1 MEFFNLMGKQPEL
14 HPRTIQGMPSEQM
27 GQIYSQGQPYPQ
39 GQSPNVNQGY
49 PPTSQNY
56 QQSQQVAY
64 QQQQAYQQQVAY
76 QQSQQVA
83 YQQSQ
88 QVAYQQQQAYQQQVA
103 YQQSQQVAYQQQGYQ
118 YPPNHPPMI
127 PNFQAPTHTPLQS
140 PLQSPLQAQS
150 QAVHF
155 NQMPSQMAQSVS
167 FNQGF
172 LDARDENH
180 TIIQSQQQRQLN
192 PLIRA
197 KLTVLNGEQSG
208 QVWFLNRP
216 KSTLG
221 RGLENEFVLQDI
233 ATSRKHIEIIRHDQ
247 GFKLMDMKSA
257 NGTLLNQ
264 KRIAEEEL
272 YDGDVIKV
280 GQLELQFEYIG
291 ISRSRIS
298 EENTDPS
305 ISLKNERFSAF
316 QVAKEN
322 TIGLKDQILSFYWQL
337 SDRFDDYTS
346 QLSPRFASFFKIFIV
361 ILSVVF
367 ALYLGALIEP
377 MIGSPTS
384 STEEIKT
391 EITPLLLS
399 GRFSDIELTLSKYDL
414 QQEQTRELL
423 LWINQEKQSAF
434 KMKEIKDLL
443 VQKRQ
448 KQAQQI
454 MQTIPPQSLF
464 FEEVQKLKQELE
476 NKKVNQNKELLDQLF
491 LNFTRGEFF
500 KLQNQISMFTEKQT
514 QQREF
519 QRLVQAWQALA
530 KISKKDIPP
539 DLQSKRLEIY
549 ELYQKGMIDAAINK
563 AKAAEAYAS
572 LAFKEVFAI
581 QLKQITEIKTKLA
594 KFKPILKNWQNLNLE
609 QNPTIYQNQSI
620 EIITLC
626 LELLQLDT
634 SVLSKFSI
642 MLRQELNGV
651 FLRATKHLVLCRD
664 AQNIKKYINE
674 VIDFEINQDYF
685 IELRKNL

>member
-1 MEFFNLMGKQPEL
+1 
-14 HPRTIQGMPSEQM
+14 
-27 GQIYSQGQPYPQ
+27 
-39 GQSPNVNQGY
+39 
-49 PPTSQNY
+49 
-56 QQSQQVAY
+56 
-64 QQQQAYQQQVAY
+64 
-76 QQSQQVA
+76 
-83 YQQSQ
+83 
-88 QVAYQQQQAYQQQVA
+88 
-103 YQQSQQVAYQQQGYQ
+103 
-118 YPPNHPPMI
+118 MI
-127 PNFQAPTHTPLQS
+127 PNFQAPTHTPQQA
-140 PLQSPLQAQS
+140 PQQAPFQAQS

-155 NQMPSQMAQSVS
+155 NQMPSQMAPSVA

-192 PLIRA
+192 ALIRA

-247 GFKLMDMKSA
+247 GFKLIDLKSA

-264 KRIAEEEL
+264 KRMTEEEL

-291 ISRSRIS
+291 ITRSRIS

-305 ISLKNERFSAF
+305 IALKNERFSAF

-384 STEEIKT
+384 STEEIKA
-391 EITPLLLS
+391 EIKPLLLS
-399 GRFSDIELTLSKYDL
+399 ERFSEIELTLSKYDL

-514 QQREF
+514 QQRDY

-530 KISKKDIPP
+530 KIPKKDIPP

-563 AKAAEAYAS
+563 AKATEAYAS

-581 QLKQITEIKTKLA
+581 QVKQITEMKTKLS
-594 KFKPILKNWQNLNLE
+594 KFKTILKTWQNLNLE
-609 QNPTIYQNQSI
+609 QNPTMYQNQSI

-626 LELLQLDT
+626 LELLQLDV

-642 MLRQELNGV
+642 MLRQELNGI

-664 AQNIKKYINE
+664 GQNIKKYINE

-685 IELRKNL
+685 IQLSKNL